1 MRRLLSSGSSLAHFS
16 HLSLAAAGNL
26 SSQPIMFSLPDL
38 ILHVSWKRILTVV
51 VTGCKIPNGSK
62 MLDMADNMFTWFNFR
77 VVIWSVSNW
86 HFQFTPSVLST
97 GRSSKSRLRLGLD
110 HSLAGMADIRGRP

>member
-26 SSQPIMFSLPDL
+26 SSQPIMFSLTDL
-38 ILHVSWKRILTVV
+38 ILHVSWKRIFTVV

-62 MLDMADNMFTWFNFR
+62 MLDMADNISLFVFTWFNFR

-86 HFQFTPSVLST
+86 QFQFTPSVLST

-110 HSLAGMADIRGRP
+110 H